1 MTIVSPYLCQWLL
14 LVKESN
20 SWFKDIEWVNGKNN
34 KPQPYA
40 VYKRLRFMCIHRL
53 KVKRWKK
60 ISKWQQ
66 KSRNVYTYI
75 RQIDFKTKKKTVNE
89 RQISQ
94 HTMIKR
100 PI

>member
-60 ISKWQQ
+60 ICKWQQ
-66 KSRNVYTYI
+66 KSRNVYI
-75 RQIDFKTKKKTVNE
+75 RQTDFKTKKKQKKLLT